1 MGSSAWLVL
10 ETLAAQHRAAL
21 GRFEG
26 NRCFGAAL
34 RAGGSR
40 FGPGA
45 APARRTLGLAGFAS
59 FRVVLELFIVKE
71 QLLPG
76 CENKITSAIR
86 TLQNLVDVVH
96 PAYLAPPQTRMVNGS
111 GQRLGRL

>member
-1 MGSSAWLVL
+1 ML
-10 ETLAAQHRAAL
+10 ETLSAQNGSSL
-21 GRFEG
+21 CWLEG

-45 APARRTLGLAGFAS
+45 AAARHALRLAGFAS
-59 FRVVLELFIVKE
+59 LRVVLELFIVKE

-76 CENKITSAIR
+76 CENEIASAIR
-86 TLQNLVDVVH
+86 TLQNFVDVVH
-96 PAYLAPPQTRMVNGS
+96 PAYLASPQLTW
-111 GQRLGRL
+111 